1 MKKAET
7 ATIGA
12 DDMEVD
18 AAWLHFVEGLTQAEI
33 AERRGLSRMKVHRLI
48 QMAREKGL
56 VRFFVDR
63 VPSDCLDIEA
73 RLMERYGLASCTVV
87 PAVGKDMDSSV
98 DVVGV
103 AGARFLFGMLEPTTP
118 RTIGI
123 GSGRTIARV
132 VHCLPALARP
142 HTTFTS
148 ITGDF
153 AELNEANPKEVVNA
167 LIRKTGGLG
176 YALPA
181 PLVANSRDDR
191 DLFLRQRSVAAT
203 LQKAAKADFFLIG
216 IGHLGKNSFWDK
228 WNLVSGNEI
237 LELEKQQVIADV
249 AGHLIDADGNLGDG
263 DLASR
268 LVSIDYDILRSRPV
282 YAVCGGVEKSR
293 ALRVV
298 LKSGLLQGLIVTS
311 NLAKLVL

>member
-1 MKKAET
+1 MKKIDVA
-7 ATIGA
+7 APSA

-48 QMAREKGL
+48 QLAREKGL
-56 VRFFVDR
+56 VRFFVER
-63 VPSDCLDIEA
+63 VPSDCLELES
-73 RLMERYGLASCTVV
+73 RLMERYGLTSCTVV
-87 PAVGKDMDSSV
+87 PATGKDMVSSL
-98 DVVGV
+98 DVVAV
-103 AGARFLFGMLEPTTP
+103 AGARFLHGMLEPTAP

-132 VHCLPALARP
+132 VHSLPALARP
-142 HTTFTS
+142 NTTFTS

-167 LIRKTGGLG
+167 LIRKTGGSG

-181 PLVANSRDDR
+181 PLVADSPADR

-203 LQKAAKADFFLIG
+203 LEAAAKADFFLIG
-216 IGHLGKNSFWDK
+216 VGHLGKNSFWDK
-228 WNLVSGNEI
+228 WNLVSGTE
-237 LELEKQQVIADV
+237 LRDLEKRRIVADI
-249 AGHLIDADGNLGDG
+249 AGHLIDADGRLGDG
-263 DLASR
+263 ELASR
-268 LVSIDYDILRSRPV
+268 LVSIDYDALRSRPV
-282 YAVCGGVEKSR
+282 YAVCGGVEKAQ
-293 ALRVV
+293 ALQVV
-298 LKSGLLQGLIVTS
+298 LKSGLLTGLIVTS